1 MWCQWWRVRVS
12 GSDPVQEFTPYF
24 STLRAVAART
34 PNMLKKSPDH
44 NKTKA
49 PKVQTVVHPDAAGID
64 LASEVHYVAV
74 PADRDPQAVRN
85 FGTTTEQLYAL
96 ADWLSACKIKSVAME
111 ATSVYWIPLF
121 EVLEARGFEVCLVNA
136 QHVRHVPGRKS
147 DVQDC
152 QWLQYLHSVGLLHAS
167 FRPAAEVCAV
177 RTLLRH
183 RESLVQT
190 ACEHLL
196 RVQKALDQ
204 MNVLL
209 HRVVTDI
216 TGETGL
222 AILDAIVAGERD
234 PQKLAQHR
242 NGRCRSTVEEIARA
256 LQGDWKSEHL
266 FTLRQSLAAWR
277 YHHTL
282 AEECQREIQ
291 VLSAKLDNRNDG
303 PVPPPAKRGK
313 QPDAVART
321 LLFNKLGVDI
331 TAVDG
336 VNTHVGFVFLTEV
349 GPDLSKFAG
358 PDNFCSWLGLCPN
371 NKVSGNKRLGTKTRP
386 VANRLSTALRMAA
399 QSLTRVEAPLGDWYR
414 RMRAKLGPA
423 AAVTATAH
431 KIARILYTMVKNR
444 TAYDP
449 AKLGNPE
456 LIRLRKERTLR
467 KQAAAFGFSLQPLLS
482 QTA

>member
-1 MWCQWWRVRVS
+1 VS
-12 GSDPVQEFTPYF
+12 VVARPHERSDPVQEFTPYF
-24 STLRAVAART
+24 FTPRAVAART
-34 PNMLKKSPDH
+34 CDMSKNSQAREKA
-44 NKTKA
+44 KA
-49 PKVQTVVHPDAAGID
+49 PIVQTVVNPDAAGID
-64 LASEVHYVAV
+64 LAAEVHYVAV
-74 PADRDPQAVRN
+74 PADRDAQPVRN
-85 FGTTTEQLYAL
+85 FGVTTDQLCAL
-96 ADWLSACKIKSVAME
+96 ADWLKACRIQTVAME

-121 EVLEARGFEVCLVNA
+121 EILEARGFEVCLVNA

-152 QWLQYLHSVGLLHAS
+152 QWLQFLHSVGLLHAS
-167 FRPAAEVCAV
+167 FRPAAEVCAI

-183 RESLVQT
+183 RESLVQA

-209 HRVVTDI
+209 HRVVTDV

-234 PQKLAQHR
+234 PQKLARHR
-242 NGRCRSTVEEIARA
+242 NARCHSTLEEIARA
-256 LQGDWKSEHL
+256 LRGDWKPEHL

-277 YHHTL
+277 YHHAL
-282 AEECQREIQ
+282 ADECQREIQ
-291 VLSAKLDNRNDG
+291 VLSAKLDNQNEG
-303 PVPPPAKRGK
+303 PLPPSAKRGR
-313 QPDAVART
+313 QPDAEART
-321 LLFNKLGVDI
+321 LLFNKLGVDV

-371 NKVSGNKRLGTKTRP
+371 NKVSGNKRLARGKTRP
-386 VANRLSTALRMAA
+386 IANRLSTALRMAA
-399 QSLTRVEAPLGDWYR
+399 QSLSRVESPLGDWFR

-423 AAVTATAH
+423 GAVTAAAH
-431 KIARILYTMVKNR
+431 KIARILFTMIKNR
-444 TAYDP
+444 TAFDP
-449 AKLGNPE
+449 AKLGNPD
-456 LIRLRKERTLR
+456 LIRIRKERALR
-467 KQAAAFGFSLQPLLS
+467 KQAAVLGYSLQLLKP